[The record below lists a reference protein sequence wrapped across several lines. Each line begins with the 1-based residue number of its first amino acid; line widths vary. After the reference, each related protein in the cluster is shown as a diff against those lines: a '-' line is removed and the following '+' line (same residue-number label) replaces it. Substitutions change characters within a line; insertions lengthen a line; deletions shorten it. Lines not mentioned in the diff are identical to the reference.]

1 MISYQT
7 NNEVDEE
14 EGTVEGEVNINNE
27 TSEETDNKG
36 EAHYDPGM
44 IQELLRGGFDESYEF
59 ERIEEEE
66 IYDDPLNHLIEER
79 VREVIEKYK
88 GENKQPSKIKNV
100 TVYSRPSLGATIAM

>member
-36 EAHYDPGM
+36 EAHYDPGN
-44 IQELLRGGFDESYEF
+44 IQELLGEGFDESYEF

-79 VREVIEKYK
+79 VREMIEKYK

-100 TVYSRPSLGATIAM
+100 TVYSRSSLGATIAM

>member
-1 MISYQT
+1 MISHQT

-36 EAHYDPGM
+36 EAHDDPGM
-44 IQELLRGGFDESYEF
+44 IQELLGEGFDESYEF

-100 TVYSRPSLGATIAM
+100 TVYSRPLLGATIAM